1 MTAFEEFAD
10 RVLEPIIHRDGH
22 EDDIEGLEVMWVNA
36 AKYLSYQAG
45 YTLRPDDLRYPQ
57 DRIAIE
63 DAVMDVFGYNPDW
76 RDEA

>member
-10 RVLEPIIHRDGH
+10 RVLEPIVHRDGH
-22 EDDIEGLEVMWVNA
+22 EDDIEGLEVMWTNVA
-36 AKYLSYQAG
+36 AYLSYQQG
-45 YTLRPDDLRYPQ
+45 YTLRPDDPRYPQ

-76 RDEA
+76 REA